1 MGRCVLFKQKTAYEM
16 RISDWSSDVC
26 SSDLGVGR
34 NLSYKRSRFFRHKG
48 FASHLHLRSGDDDLF
63 VNRAASK
70 ENTRIV
76 YQKQA
81 QTLSEPESAWGDY
94 LRQKRRHQSVG
105 KYYKGWHKF
114 LLSLPAIA
122 TVLFYASFFVLLAM
136 QWNPGVLWATAGLKW
151 LIQYI
156 VFRPVMKKT
165 GAGDLW
171 LLLPRSEE
179 HTSEL
184 QSLM

>member
-1 MGRCVLFKQKTAYEM
+1 MPYM
-16 RISDWSSDVC
+16 
-26 SSDLGVGR
+26 GVGR
-34 NLSYKRSRFFRHKG
+34 NLSYKRSLFFRHKG

-94 LRQKRRHQSVG
+94 LR
-105 KYYKGWHKF
+105 
-114 LLSLPAIA
+114 
-122 TVLFYASFFVLLAM
+122 
-136 QWNPGVLWATAGLKW
+136 
-151 LIQYI
+151 
-156 VFRPVMKKT
+156 
-165 GAGDLW
+165 
-171 LLLPRSEE
+171 SEE

-184 QSLM
+184 QSLMRISYAVFCLKKKKQERPLKPYTDTTHHTLND